1 MNSTTAPDDYSS
13 MSDSSDEGVTPSLM
27 SVEIKEVKEELDA
40 SGFHAV
46 CFVGI
51 LDDPKSAART
61 MSKTQKK
68 TVMKGVLDLNHH
80 DALFSHCM
88 GLSSF
93 DTPTDSNIAVF
104 TSHPRIFA
112 ESTMKTYDVGQNAG
126 HLSQTPDVAE
136 LCEGVRICVVLIGYD
151 TDQHPIN
158 HDVLL
163 RELEMYSDIT
173 GMKILH
179 VDTTNT
185 GRWYQHTNGEV
196 VVLGENNIGFT
207 CNDQELSD
215 KFEAWSNDKS
225 YEDVLSCQVVDW
237 LEEMSKEETLNESMS
252 VAFPAEIH
260 DEVQDSQPPMDA
272 LLGEEDQA
280 LADRHIGYPR
290 VATERG

>member
-1 MNSTTAPDDYSS
+1 
-13 MSDSSDEGVTPSLM
+13 
-27 SVEIKEVKEELDA
+27 
-40 SGFHAV
+40 
-46 CFVGI
+46 
-51 LDDPKSAART
+51 
-61 MSKTQKK
+61 
-68 TVMKGVLDLNHH
+68 
-80 DALFSHCM
+80 
-88 GLSSF
+88 
-93 DTPTDSNIAVF
+93 
-104 TSHPRIFA
+104 
-112 ESTMKTYDVGQNAG
+112 MKTYDVGQNAG

-136 LCEGVRICVVLIGYD
+136 LCEGVRICVVLVGYD

-163 RELEMYSDIT
+163 RELEMYSDVT

-272 LLGEEDQA
+272 LLGGEDQA
-280 LADRHIGYPR
+280 LADPVEVAIGEEMDLDTLDIPGLPLKE
-290 VATERG
+290 AERRKAWRECVSESEDFTGSLVTCQQRS